1 MQKEVRHDHIIS
13 GLTGGHNTD
22 SLSKEKAV
30 FYDLELLYNVKR
42 LTAPG
47 NRTPPFAK
55 KVAVIL
61 TNLSLLI
68 KYEKKGT
75 NMKNILVALTLMV
88 FSTSAFAGSCPMMA
102 GKVKS
107 KIEQAQ
113 KLHDAG
119 MKAHSDGDHSKSEQL
134 LNEALDLFKS

>member
-1 MQKEVRHDHIIS
+1 
-13 GLTGGHNTD
+13 
-22 SLSKEKAV
+22 
-30 FYDLELLYNVKR
+30 
-42 LTAPG
+42 
-47 NRTPPFAK
+47 
-55 KVAVIL
+55 
-61 TNLSLLI
+61 
-68 KYEKKGT
+68 
-75 NMKNILVALTLMV
+75 MKNILIALILMI

-119 MKAHSDGDHSKSEQL
+119 MKAHSDGDHSKSEEL